1 MRNCRFFLRPALAFF
16 LLSLPLAA
24 VDVDS
29 RGIKNRALF
38 GIEFPGD
45 SRSFHA
51 REDAVLSISKQAYV
65 TATFRVLEV
74 NIVTDGPAL
83 LRIYHS
89 RPLRPGELQEALG
102 RAADASGLPGT
113 SIIKTPLPPQVEA
126 AARKSAE
133 TADSI
138 TSDTVI
144 KEYPLATH
152 AHTLEFRLAS
162 RNELL
167 ELHDELKKHWLKEP
181 AYFEG
186 GQIVE
191 PGENTQSE
199 MKPRSLGGTL
209 FTVER

>member
-1 MRNCRFFLRPALAFF
+1 MLHPKI
-16 LLSLPLAA
+16 LSLLAA
-24 VDVDS
+24 TLFLNLALDAVTVNS

-45 SRSFHA
+45 ARSFHA
-51 REDAVLSISKQAYV
+51 QEKAVLSISKQEYV
-65 TATFRVLEV
+65 TAAFRVLEV
-74 NIVTDGPAL
+74 NIVSDGPAL

-89 RPLRPGELQEALG
+89 RPLRPGELQNALG
-102 RAADASGLPGT
+102 KAAQASGVPGS
-113 SIIKTPLPPQVEA
+113 SIIKTPMPPQIEEA
-126 AARKSAE
+126 AKRGRDV
-133 TADSI
+133 ADTL

-152 AHTLEFRLAS
+152 AHTIEFRVSS

-181 AYFEG
+181 TYFEG

-191 PGENTQSE
+191 PGENTRSE

-209 FTVER
+209 FKVEG

>member
-1 MRNCRFFLRPALAFF
+1 MFNHRFIFPVLAA
-16 LLSLPLAA
+16 LSLNLSLHA
-24 VDVDS
+24 VSVDS

-45 SRSFHA
+45 ARSFHA
-51 REDAVLSISKQAYV
+51 QEKSVLSISKQEYV
-65 TATFRVLEV
+65 TAAFRVLEV

-83 LRIYHS
+83 LRIYYS
-89 RPLRPGELQEALG
+89 RALKPGELKRVLG
-102 RAADASGLPGT
+102 DAAAASGMPGS
-113 SIIKTPLPPQVEA
+113 SIIETPLPPQVEA
-126 AARKSAE
+126 MAGRASAG
-133 TADSI
+133 ADSI

-152 AHTLEFRLAS
+152 ARTIEFRVSS

-167 ELHDELKKHWLKEP
+167 ELHGELKKHWLKEP

-191 PGENTQSE
+191 ESGTTQTE

-209 FTVER
+209 FKVEQ